1 MSQTVVNDEP
11 GEAYEG
17 KVQYGGQLPTTIIS
31 RLGSELIYFG
41 KGVSLLSDADLTVGD
56 QSVKL
61 PALADDVTAL
71 FEGVA
76 IADPSQPRMSLA
88 GVPAPYG
95 AYPDEAAVS
104 VMRKGLIWVV
114 VDVAIAD
121 IKQPVY
127 LRWDNAGTA
136 PADAL
141 GSFETATDANNQVV
155 PAAVA
160 QWRGAVAVGGIDFG
174 LLELN
179 L

>member
-11 GEAYEG
+11 AEVYEG
-17 KVQYGGQLPTTIIS
+17 KVLYSGQYPTTIVS
-31 RLGSELIYFG
+31 RFASELIYFG
-41 KGVSLLSDADLTVGD
+41 KGVSLLTDAELTVGD

-76 IADPSQPRMSLA
+76 IADPSIERLSLA

-95 AYPDEAAVS
+95 GYPDEAMVS

-114 VDVAIAD
+114 VEAAITD
-121 IKQPVY
+121 IKQAVY

-141 GSFETATDANNQVV
+141 GSFETASDANNQVV
-155 PAAVA
+155 PSSVA
-160 QWRGAVAVGGIDFG
+160 QWRGATAVGAIDFG